1 MAQNRERAAPRQRT
15 ALTQN
20 TKSHHSF
27 ENTDTA
33 PETFRQGAPAAWTA
47 RRFGLPPAV
56 AGVVAQL
63 AGIGGSP

>member
-1 MAQNRERAAPRQRT
+1 MAQKQERAAPRQRT

-20 TKSHHSF
+20 TKSLDSF
-27 ENTDTA
+27 GTTDTA
-33 PETFRQGAPAAWTA
+33 PETFRQGAPAAWIA

-63 AGIGGSP
+63 AGIGGAL